1 MTSFSPPSLY
11 DCMAPII
18 KLIISN
24 NILMMW
30 PFILLLP
37 DNVLAKRNIASHFP
51 SPRINWFIVFCPSMW
66 SALQHYTIRESNLL
80 IKEEMFHVHVYWH
93 PNFGITWKHGKY
105 FSQISSL
112 ILNVTMPNL
121 SDNILFRL
129 AETLISVITVD
140 RPTLKNPRH

>member
-37 DNVLAKRNIASHFP
+37 DNVLAKRNCQPLSQSSNKLVYRLLSIHVVGTPALHD
-51 SPRINWFIVFCPSMW
+51 PRVQSFDKRGNVS
-66 SALQHYTIRESNLL
+66 Y
-80 IKEEMFHVHVYWH
+80 VHVYWH